1 MAVIIWGK
9 SKCTICHRPLRR
21 EERVMLIPAALYG
34 NPESALHYLHDAGV
48 HEACLEGVS
57 QYRSIKADIAAYR
70 QFVQGERS

>member
-1 MAVIIWGK
+1 
-9 SKCTICHRPLRR
+9 
-21 EERVMLIPAALYG
+21 MLIPAALYG